1 MAFGHKDYNSLT
13 AKSICRYT
21 ENSKPVP
28 LPALWVPR
36 SVLRPEAHSN
46 GQIGGVMQK
55 NQLLYLSKADVEAIG
70 VTMAEIIESL
80 KVTFRAKGEGRT
92 EMPPKPGIHPGGGDN
107 FIHAMP
113 AYIADLKSAGIKW
126 VAGFPENPNKGI
138 PYVTG
143 LLIFNDVETGLPL
156 AVMDCVWIT
165 AMRTGAAT
173 ALAAHYLA
181 RPESSVVGMLGCG
194 VQGRSNVEALKV
206 LFPLK
211 TVRAYDVKP
220 ETLKQYAK
228 DIRSR
233 LDLEVVPAATPRD
246 AVSGCDIVV
255 TAGPIL
261 RTPHATIKAGWLDEG
276 AFASLV
282 DFDSYWEPA
291 AMAQAT
297 KFCTDDTAQ
306 LQLYQQMGYFKNIPE
321 IHADLGELAS
331 GQKPGRQSAE
341 ERTMTANLGL
351 AIDDMAV
358 APLLYQRAVE
368 RGIGIWL
375 PL

>member
-1 MAFGHKDYNSLT
+1 M
-13 AKSICRYT
+13 
-21 ENSKPVP
+21 P
-28 LPALWVPR
+28 
-36 SVLRPEAHSN
+36 
-46 GQIGGVMQK
+46 Q

-70 VTMAEIIESL
+70 VTMAEIIDSL
-80 KVTFRAKGEGRT
+80 KVAFRAKGEGRT

-113 AYIADLKSAGIKW
+113 AYISDLKSAGIKW
-126 VAGFPENPNKGI
+126 VAGFPENHRQGL
-138 PYVTG
+138 PYITG
-143 LLIFNDVETGLPL
+143 LLIFNDVATGLPL

-173 ALAAHYLA
+173 ALSASYLA
-181 RPESSVVGMLGCG
+181 RPESSVVGVLGCG

-211 TVRAYDVKP
+211 TVRAYDVNV
-220 ETLKQYAK
+220 ETVQAYAA
-228 DIRSR
+228 DVQSQ
-233 LDLEVVPAATPRD
+233 LDLEVIPAATPRE

-261 RTPHATIKAGWLDEG
+261 KTPHATIQADWMDEG

-282 DFDSYWEPA
+282 DFDSYWDPA
-291 AMAQAT
+291 AMAQAA
-297 KFCTDDTAQ
+297 KFCTDDTDQ
-306 LQLYQQMGYFKNIPE
+306 LKLFQQTGFFKSIPD
-321 IHADLGELAS
+321 IYADLGELAS
-331 GQKPGRQSAE
+331 GQKPGRQTSQ
-341 ERTMTANLGL
+341 ERNMAANLGL

-358 APLLYQRAVE
+358 APLLYQRAVDK
-368 RGIGIWL
+368 GIGTWL